1 MSTLEEL
8 KNEWERKK
16 QSPSSELIYSEES
29 FGRVI
34 KSRVRKNTNASM
46 KYFWASFTLQLLAYA
61 LLSHVIVKYWDNR
74 TIVFVGLTGMLA
86 YIPFLVMLMKRFKA
100 IAVTK
105 PKDSTVSSLRS
116 YVNRRHE
123 LLQSFYRFKRR
134 YELFLIPLVS
144 AIGVWLVFQ
153 LWVPG
158 GVYAYPSEA
167 VITFGITL
175 ISCVAAIWSENKKSF
190 EEPLRQLRQVLDEFK
205 NEE

>member
-8 KNEWERKK
+8 KKEWEQKRNVPVTE
-16 QSPSSELIYSEES
+16 QAYDEES
-29 FGRVI
+29 FGKMI
-34 KSRVRKNTNASM
+34 KSRVKKHTNVSM
-46 KYFWASFTLQLLAYA
+46 RYFWASFTLQLLVFA
-61 LLSHVIVKYWDNR
+61 LLSHVIVKYWNDWS
-74 TIVFVGLTGMLA
+74 IVLVGTVGVLL
-86 YIPFLVMLMKRFKA
+86 YVPFMIILMKRFKA
-100 IAVTK
+100 IAVTR
-105 PKDSTVSSLRS
+105 PQDSTESSLQA

-158 GVYAYPSEA
+158 GVYAYPSGA

-175 ISCVAAIWSENKKSF
+175 ISCIAAIWSENKKSF
-190 EEPLRQLRQVLDEFK
+190 EEPLSQLRQVLDEFK